1 MWPWPEINTIEFTS
15 VARCFLPPPSLGL
28 PLPASC
34 GLFHG
39 SHPWSPDSAPRRGRA
54 AQGERHPK
62 ASPPARPSFGPSW
75 STCAGRPRS
84 GCPCRHCCVHRR
96 AGWSQVQLAEE
107 VGVSQSSIR
116 NIESGFR
123 QRPRELVS
131 IARALRVSPEWLET
145 GKGPK
150 TERSPLKLVGADA
163 EPSVRALVEY
173 LAEIAA
179 QQRPTLRKNLA
190 NLLVD
195 LVEHPEDTALI
206 EQTIADIE
214 RFFSPPHK

>member
-1 MWPWPEINTIEFTS
+1 MSIGSRIKES
-15 VARCFLPPPSLGL
+15 RC
-28 PLPASC
+28 AI
-34 GLFHG
+34 
-39 SHPWSPDSAPRRGRA
+39 
-54 AQGERHPK
+54 
-62 ASPPARPSFGPSW
+62 
-75 STCAGRPRS
+75 
-84 GCPCRHCCVHRR
+84 
-96 AGWSQVQLAEE
+96 GWSQVRLADEA
-107 VGVSQSSIR
+107 GVTQSSIG

-131 IARALRVSPEWLET
+131 IAKALRVSPEWLET
-145 GKGPK
+145 GKGPR
-150 TERSPLKLVGADA
+150 TERASLKLVGADA

-179 QQRPTLRKNLA
+179 QQRPTLRKNLG

-214 RFFSPPHK
+214 RFFAPPSPAAR

>member
-1 MWPWPEINTIEFTS
+1 MSTIGSRIKE
-15 VARCFLPPPSLGL
+15 AR
-28 PLPASC
+28 
-34 GLFHG
+34 
-39 SHPWSPDSAPRRGRA
+39 SAL
-54 AQGERHPK
+54 
-62 ASPPARPSFGPSW
+62 
-75 STCAGRPRS
+75 
-84 GCPCRHCCVHRR
+84 
-96 AGWSQVQLAEE
+96 GWSQVQLAEE
-107 VGVSQSSIR
+107 VGVSQSAIG
-116 NIESGFR
+116 NIESGLR

-131 IARALRVSPEWLET
+131 IAKALRVSPEWLET
-145 GKGPK
+145 GKGPR
-150 TERSPLKLVGADA
+150 TERASLKLVGADA

-214 RFFSPPHK
+214 RFHRIPAAQPPTRDNGSK